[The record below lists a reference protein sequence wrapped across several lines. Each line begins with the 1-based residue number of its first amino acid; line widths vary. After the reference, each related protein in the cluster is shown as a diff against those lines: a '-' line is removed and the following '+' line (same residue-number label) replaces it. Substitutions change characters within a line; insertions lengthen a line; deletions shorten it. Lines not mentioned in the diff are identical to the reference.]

1 MKGTLL
7 ASPLLLATF
16 IISSCASP
24 RAAVP
29 YANATHD
36 IEGLLLSR
44 VDKGIFD
51 YSKTS
56 TPGQTTFRFIEGD
69 KWDKLDHATPLR
81 VEIAVRP
88 LDQGADSRV
97 EIKAMEDKVVIRY
110 PDREAEMRWDKE
122 IHEMTHH
129 RSP

>member
-7 ASPLLLATF
+7 ASPLLLAAF
-16 IISSCASP
+16 MISSCASP
-24 RAAVP
+24 GAPVP
-29 YANATHD
+29 YASATHD
-36 IEGLLLSR
+36 IEALLLSR
-44 VDKGIFD
+44 IDKGIFG

-88 LDQGADSRV
+88 LDKAADSRV
-97 EIKAMEDKVVIRY
+97 DIKAVEDKVVIRY
-110 PDREAEMRWDKE
+110 PDREAEMRWEKE
-122 IHEMTHH
+122 IHEMTNH